1 MIWKRVAAGIL
12 AFAVGSMALTGCS
25 GAEQEDSGKNTE
37 TTMQESEI
45 GQKES
50 GQDDKSSQTNAEQTE
65 TKELENKNAQNER
78 EALGTIMVT
87 YVKSPLNVPS
97 IVEKEQKIFA
107 DAFEKLGYEVG
118 YSDLTTGPEQTQ
130 ALASGDIQF
139 LYAVGATS
147 VILAASN
154 GLDIKIIS
162 TYSRSPKAF
171 KLFAQDES
179 IQSPEDL
186 RGKKVAGPKGTILHE
201 LLVAYLASAGMT
213 EADIE
218 FISMGI
224 PDSQAALAGGSVD
237 AALLAGPTA
246 YNMEKD
252 RYPVVTDG
260 EGLTEATIVVAAG
273 GKYIEEHPEEVKTFL
288 AAQKEVLNYISE
300 QEEQCMEITAKET
313 ELTVE
318 AVKEMY
324 PMYDFDM
331 TIKDSDIE
339 AMKKIEQFMKENQM
353 IEQEVDIEG
362 LIIK

>member
-1 MIWKRVAAGIL
+1 MRKTTAWILAMAMTAMTLTACAGNTSKETTAAATQAGQTEAAAG
-12 AFAVGSMALTGCS
+12 AGTTGA
-25 GAEQEDSGKNTE
+25 GAEAGTAEDVAE
-37 TTMQESEI
+37 TTAA
-45 GQKES
+45 
-50 GQDDKSSQTNAEQTE
+50 AETAAPGS
-65 TKELENKNAQNER
+65 K
-78 EALGTIMVT
+78 GTIALT

-97 IVEKEQKIFA
+97 IVEKDQKIFA
-107 DAFEKLGYEVG
+107 QSFAPLGYNVA

-147 VILAASN
+147 VILSASN
-154 GLDIKIIS
+154 GADIKIIS
-162 TYSRSPKAF
+162 TYSRSPEAF
-171 KLFAQDES
+171 KLFGQDDT

-201 LLVAYLASAGMT
+201 LLVAYLATAGMT

-218 FISMGI
+218 FVSMGI

-252 RYPVVTDG
+252 GFPVITDG
-260 EGLTEATIVVAAG
+260 TGLTEATIVVATSSEYA
-273 GKYIEEHPEEVKTFL
+273 ESHPEEVKTFL
-288 AAQKEVLNYISE
+288 EAQKAVLDYIDANEEAAMEV
-300 QEEQCMEITAKET
+300 TAKET
-313 ELTVE
+313 DLTVD

-331 TIKDSDIE
+331 TVKESDIE
-339 AMKKIEQFMKENQM
+339 AMKKTELFMRENQM
-353 IEQEVDIEG
+353 IETEVDIED
-362 LIIK
+362 LILVVE